1 MLEWNLVSPTK
12 NNLSKV
18 WGRASENIHLK
29 CYKPQQTTEMRMRK
43 TISISPCR
51 RLFKNTTGDL
61 KTKVGCERSGRDRR
75 VIAPHKIVV
84 MNENG
89 AISCWLVCNEWLSE
103 DLSFCISLANLGVIN
118 WRWEN
123 QLDHIAIKCSKIKIV
138 LRRCKSKERSR
149 YILWPS
155 STSCKD
161 KGYLA
166 LKITEAKTKKSNTEK
181 LKDSNSE
188 RISIVTPKQIRC
200 ITTPWWK

>member
-1 MLEWNLVSPTK
+1 M
-12 NNLSKV
+12 
-18 WGRASENIHLK
+18 
-29 CYKPQQTTEMRMRK
+29 
-43 TISISPCR
+43 
-51 RLFKNTTGDL
+51 
-61 KTKVGCERSGRDRR
+61 KTKVGWVRCGREIR
-75 VIAPHKIVV
+75 VIGPQKIVV

-89 AISCWLVCNEWLSE
+89 EIFCWLVCNEWLSE
-103 DLSFCISLANLGVIN
+103 DLSFCISLANLSVIN

-155 STSCKD
+155 SISCKD
-161 KGYLA
+161 KCYLA

-181 LKDSNSE
+181 LKDSNCE